1 MCCALY
7 SKDKKQDKKVR
18 MKWRRHFPHPSRP
31 PWTPPASYTMGT
43 GCLLPGVKWPGR
55 GVNHPP
61 PSSTEVK
68 ERVELYLY
76 SPTGPSQP
84 VLGRTLPC
92 LTQLCKTLALE
103 SLSIQR
109 NEYVQSYRL
118 TTAPQKSTGYRTTF
132 MFVRSWVRILASR
145 LAILTEVF
153 VVSTVCPDK

>member
-1 MCCALY
+1 MGWTVRELNPGEGEIFRTRPDPPCSPPSLLYNAHRGCCL
-7 SKDKKQDKKVR
+7 K
-18 MKWRRHFPHPSRP
+18 
-31 PWTPPASYTMGT
+31 
-43 GCLLPGVKWPGR
+43 VKWPGR